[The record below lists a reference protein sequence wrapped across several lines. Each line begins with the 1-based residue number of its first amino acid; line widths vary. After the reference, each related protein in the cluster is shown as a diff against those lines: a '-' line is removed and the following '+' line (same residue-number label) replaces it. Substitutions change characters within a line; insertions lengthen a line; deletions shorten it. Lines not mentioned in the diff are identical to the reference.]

1 MANPVLARDTF
12 ARALP
17 AQGEASMTLAGA
29 IGKTGLLMVIC
40 AAASVSVWLTA
51 GVLGPS
57 LGTAILGATIAGFV
71 VALVTIF
78 VPRWAPI
85 SAPLYAILEG
95 LALGGITLII
105 NARYKGLPL
114 EALALTVLAGTTM
127 LVLYATRVVR
137 VTARFRAVVIGATLA
152 ILLYYVIALVL
163 GLFHVQVPF
172 LLGGGWMSIGFSLLV
187 VGVATLNF
195 LLDFDMIEGAV
206 QRGAPRYMEWYGA
219 FGVLVTFV
227 WLYLEILRLLS
238 KVRER

>member
-1 MANPVLARDTF
+1 MPNPVLARDTF

-17 AQGEASMTLAGA
+17 AQAEAPMTLAGA

-51 GVLGPS
+51 ATLGPS
-57 LGTAILGATIAGFV
+57 LGTAILGATIVGFV
-71 VALVTIF
+71 VALVTTF

-85 SAPLYAILEG
+85 TAPLYAILEG
-95 LALGGITLII
+95 LALGGITLIF
-105 NARYKGLPL
+105 NARYRGLPL

-137 VTARFRAVVIGATLA
+137 VTERLRAVVIGATLA

-163 GLFHVQVPF
+163 GFFHVQVPF
-172 LLGGGWMSIGFSLLV
+172 LHGGGWMSIGFSLLV
-187 VGVATLNF
+187 AGVATLNF
-195 LLDFDMIEGAV
+195 LLDFDLIERAV

-227 WLYLEILRLLS
+227 WLYLEILRLLA
-238 KVRER
+238 KMRER

>member
-1 MANPVLARDTF
+1 MPNPVLARDTF
-12 ARALP
+12 AQAQP
-17 AQGEASMTLAGA
+17 AQGVAPMTLAGA

-51 GVLGPS
+51 GTLGPS
-57 LGTAILGATIAGFV
+57 LGTAILGATIVGFV
-71 VALVTIF
+71 VALVTTF
-78 VPRWAPI
+78 VPRWAPVT
-85 SAPLYAILEG
+85 APLYAILEG
-95 LALGGITLII
+95 LALGGITLIV
-105 NARYKGLPL
+105 NARYRGLPL

-137 VTARFRAVVIGATLA
+137 VTERFRAVVIGATLA

-172 LLGGGWMSIGFSLLV
+172 LHGGGWMSIGFSLLV

-195 LLDFDMIEGAV
+195 LLDFDLIERTV

-227 WLYLEILRLLS
+227 WLYLEIIRLLA
-238 KVRER
+238 KIRER